1 MSGQIMELGKQYFY
15 LLFIAVGLLVVIG
28 SVLDW
33 KWISRINSPTTLS
46 TIRTWIETTQGIEAR
61 YRFERWAMCVCGVI
75 LIIVGTVYWW
85 LVG

>member
-1 MSGQIMELGKQYFY
+1 MAEQIMAFGKQYFY
-15 LLFIAVGLLVVIG
+15 FVFMAVGLLVLVG

-46 TIRTWIETTQGIEAR
+46 TVRNWIEMTRGIEAR
-61 YRFERWAMCVCGVI
+61 YRFERFAMGFCGVM
-75 LIIVGTVYWW
+75 LIFVGIAYWW